1 MLHITNEHPTVLET
15 TTIHLLSELLIAR
28 RIIEILISTPVKAIL
43 SYHETRYVRR
53 CVLSFDTESRSLFG
67 SLPWSRSTFNFIYAA
82 KHQLMYGTIGGCR
95 YAEGQLFSQ

>member
-43 SYHETRYVRR
+43 SYHETRYVTWKKKNKQTNRKIR
-53 CVLSFDTESRSLFG
+53 IQLLQKIVRA
-67 SLPWSRSTFNFIYAA
+67 FIR
-82 KHQLMYGTIGGCR
+82 H
-95 YAEGQLFSQ
+95 